1 MWQDGVRCPR
11 CGPSR
16 LHRDGYT
23 RKRAAN
29 HRCLNC
35 GRYFNDLTNSV
46 LAFVREVREIGEKR
60 EVEGHTRKIN
70 HQCRHLLFTEKSG
83 KIRFFAKRN
92 LSKDDT
98 KETLKTVSE
107 SEIGV
112 DTDEYSIY
120 EGINELENVKEH
132 RFVNHSEE
140 YANNDV
146 HVNIHHSVP
155 DGLGGRVYKYLTK
168 YDMKR
173 LTEVDFTIFD
183 VSEESANG
191 KNLRYGHISTLHIWA
206 RRPLAS
212 PRD

>member
-1 MWQDGVRCPR
+1 MHNR
-11 CGPSR
+11 
-16 LHRDGYT
+16 
-23 RKRAAN
+23 
-29 HRCLNC
+29 
-35 GRYFNDLTNSV
+35 
-46 LAFVREVREIGEKR
+46 
-60 EVEGHTRKIN
+60 
-70 HQCRHLLFTEKSG
+70 G
-83 KIRFFAKRN
+83 K
-92 LSKDDT
+92 
-98 KETLKTVSE
+98 
-107 SEIGV
+107 
-112 DTDEYSIY
+112 
-120 EGINELENVKEH
+120 NVKEH

-155 DGLGGRVYKYLTK
+155 DGLGGRAYKYLTK

-183 VSEESANG
+183 VSEKSAKG